1 MQLIPEISSAH
12 PGVVVDALTF
22 HRPIL
27 GLFGTPRWIIR
38 WRLVEDPC
46 EQSTDELALDARC
59 GESEIAGQSFSYTV
73 RWRPDLRRRRGLAP
87 EPALL
92 TLNDCVVTPAAVL
105 TLAET
110 GTRRDRGPR

>member
-1 MQLIPEISSAH
+1 MQLIPEISSTH
-12 PGVVVDALTF
+12 PGVVVEALTF

-27 GLFGTPRWIIR
+27 GLFGTPRWIIQ
-38 WRLVEDPC
+38 WRLADDPYV
-46 EQSTDELALDARC
+46 QSTSNLALDARC
-59 GESEIAGQSFSYTV
+59 GEGEIDGQPFGYTV

-110 GTRRDRGPR
+110 GNRHERGPH